1 MSRGINA
8 TQQKS
13 APLSV
18 ERTEGTYPAYIGQ
31 APIWQVDDP
40 NWQDRAGK
48 LYLITSIDQMR
59 MEIGYYEPEA
69 GAWSKDMSL
78 CAPAAYHCKVQRV
91 APIIMLVN
99 AARIII
105 SEETTSREVNLSAGE
120 TAKFAT
126 PYAVLSTV
134 EVTKVNEN
142 LEKGVDYTVSYDD
155 EGRNLVVT
163 ALKDTMKNAMVNY
176 KVAVTDSLT
185 FAKDTMAELDFA
197 EQDLGYI
204 PDTLSAPLWEDE
216 LSDAIMTQA
225 EGQINSHWYTQ
236 GYIQLIGEDMEEAK
250 EAAKTI
256 KSAKVKKCWPCA
268 EIAKQIYPASVVYMA
283 VKEYVD
289 AQNNGVP
296 YVSASNTTVP
306 IDRLCTESG
315 ATVRLNQKDSNEL
328 NEVGIATFNF
338 SDMAWVTWGVCMAN
352 FTEAGRGDISPEQLN
367 DVAIQMMDYVSN
379 IFQKNYAKEID
390 KPMSVRDARDIVTGF
405 QRTLDAMVSSGQLIY
420 AKVEFREDE
429 NSTANLASGDFTFN
443 IAETN
448 TPPKKS
454 ILGKVSYDAA
464 ALAEKFAES
473 EEG

>member
-8 TQQKS
+8 IQQKS
-13 APLSV
+13 TPLSV
-18 ERTEGTYPAYIGQ
+18 ERTAGTYPAYIGQ

-40 NWQDRAGK
+40 NWQDKAGK
-48 LYLITSIDQMR
+48 LYLISNLDQMR
-59 MEIGYYEPEA
+59 KEIGYYEPET
-69 GAWSKDMSL
+69 GSWGKDTSL
-78 CAPAAYHCKVQRV
+78 CAAAAFHCKVQRV

-99 AARIII
+99 AASIIV
-105 SEETTSREVNLSAGE
+105 SSVTTSKDVNLKAGE
-120 TAKFAT
+120 SAKFAT
-126 PYAVLSTV
+126 PYIVVSTV
-134 EVTKVNEN
+134 EVTKTGST
-142 LEKGVDYTVSYDD
+142 LEKGVDYTAEYDE

-163 ALKDTMKNAMVNY
+163 ALKDTMQNAIVNY
-176 KVAVTDSLT
+176 KMAETSNLK
-185 FAKDTMAELDFA
+185 FAKDTIAEIDFV

-204 PDTLSAPLWEDE
+204 PDTVSAPLWEDE
-216 LSDAIMTQA
+216 LTEAVMTIA

-236 GYIQLIGEDMEEAK
+236 GYTQLAGEDMAEAEESAK
-250 EAAKTI
+250 KV
-256 KSAKVKKCWPCA
+256 KSAKVKKLWPCV
-268 EIAKQIYPASVVYMA
+268 EIAKQIYPASIVYMA

-289 AQNNGVP
+289 AQHNGVP

-306 IDRLCTESG
+306 IDRLCTASG
-315 ATVRLNQKDSNEL
+315 ATVRLNQKDANDL
-328 NEVGIATFNF
+328 NEIGIATFNF

-352 FTEAGRGDISPEQLN
+352 YTEAGRGDISPEELN
-367 DVAIQMMDYVSN
+367 DVAVQMMHYVMN
-379 IFQKNYAKEID
+379 LFQKKYAKAID

-405 QRTLDAMVSSGQLIY
+405 QQTLDAMVSSGQLIY
-420 AKVEFREDE
+420 AKVEFRADE

-464 ALAEKFAES
+464 ALSEKFNES